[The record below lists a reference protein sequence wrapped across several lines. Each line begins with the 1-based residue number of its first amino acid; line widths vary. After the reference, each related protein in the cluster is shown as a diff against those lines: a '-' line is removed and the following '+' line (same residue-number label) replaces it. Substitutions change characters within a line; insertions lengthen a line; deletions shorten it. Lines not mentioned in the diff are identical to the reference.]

1 MHEGFRKVYKMKQ
14 VIKDYIHRK
23 NPQNLRDYD
32 RAMREII
39 QHITLFGLWRSGFFE
54 YAAFYGGT
62 ALRILHGLS
71 RFSED
76 IDFSLLQKNMHFSIE
91 PHLSGIQT
99 ELSGFGFEVDITV
112 NEKKASPV
120 ESAFIKANT
129 RIHLLKVAPGSVISD
144 TVPNNQR
151 MKVKLE
157 VDTHPPGGFSTQSF
171 PVLEPL
177 PFYVRSYSLPDL
189 FAGKMHC
196 VLFRKWKNRVKG
208 RDWYDMLWFLQNEIP
223 AHLLH
228 LEQRMRQSGDWLQE
242 RTLTREDF
250 LALYRNRVDAI
261 DFSLAVSDV
270 LPFIQDPRELDVWS
284 SDFFH
289 SIAGKFRFS

>member
-1 MHEGFRKVYKMKQ
+1 MKQ
-14 VIKDYIHRK
+14 VIRDYIQRK
-23 NPQNLRDYD
+23 NPQNLHDYD

-39 QHITLFGLWRSGFFE
+39 QQITLFGLWRSGFFE

-62 ALRILHGLS
+62 ALRVLHGLP

-76 IDFSLLQKNMHFSIE
+76 IDFSLLQKNMHFSIG
-91 PHLSGIQT
+91 PYLSGIQT
-99 ELSGFGFEVDITV
+99 ELSGFGFEVEITAG
-112 NEKKASPV
+112 EKKYGPV

-129 RIHLLKVAPGSVISD
+129 RIHLLEVAPGSVISD
-144 TVPNNQR
+144 TVPKNQR

-157 VDTHPPGGFSTQSF
+157 VDTDPPGVFTTQSL

-196 VLFRKWKNRVKG
+196 VLFRKWKKRVKG
-208 RDWYDMLWFLQNEIP
+208 RDWYDMLWFLRNEIP
-223 AHLLH
+223 VHLLH
-228 LEQRMRQSGDWLQE
+228 LEQRMRQSGDWIRE
-242 RTLTREDF
+242 HTVTREDF
-250 LALYRNRVDAI
+250 LALYRDRVDTV
-261 DFSLAVSDV
+261 DFSQAASDI
-270 LPFIQDPRELDVWS
+270 LPFIRDPREIDVWS

-289 SIAGKFRFS
+289 SITGKFRFS